1 MSSSPA
7 TTSRPLPRPALE
19 PALSELV
26 DAAAAL
32 AEMSYAHW
40 VDSRLRASVLV
51 ELGLAVPELSEAHVL
66 PLMRWV
72 TGNCALDLET
82 LPDARSLG
90 DALGLLLPKAAK
102 RERVARPKVPVTV
115 PFFDADALD
124 NAMARVRDEDQRHHF
139 RALQGSGELRTVRPV
154 TTRDQ
159 RKITQLLGQ
168 APHLREA
175 TDSVLGALAV
185 ARRAKAPLQQR
196 PLLLSGPP
204 ATGKTWWAE
213 QVASALGVPCVRIVM
228 PKVTA
233 SFALSG
239 STPSWSN
246 SRPGRIVQ
254 EFMGIHSATPILILD
269 EVDKVN
275 PGNYDPAPV
284 LLDLLEPAS
293 AKHWHDEFFGIDFDV
308 SRAVIIATAN
318 RPQDMDPALRSRFRE
333 IVVARPGKHELP
345 AVIRSAWDE
354 HRRQYP
360 GLRLPRELPEDAV
373 DTLIAG
379 FTSIRSLQRS
389 FDDAVAR
396 AARRPG
402 RLRLLPSDL
411 AGSNPLKL
419 VGGVGR

>member
-1 MSSSPA
+1 MSSSPV
-7 TTSRPLPRPALE
+7 TTSRPLPRPTLE
-19 PALSELV
+19 PALAELV
-26 DAAAAL
+26 DAAAVL
-32 AEMSYAHW
+32 AKVPYEHW
-40 VDSRLRASVLV
+40 VDSRLRAAVLA
-51 ELGLAVPELSEAHVL
+51 ELGLTLPQLSESHVL

-72 TGNCALDLET
+72 TGKSKLDLET
-82 LPDARSLG
+82 LPDAQTLG
-90 DALGLLLPKAAK
+90 EALGLLMPVGKS
-102 RERVARPKVPVTV
+102 KVRATV
-115 PFFDADALD
+115 PFFDAAALETV
-124 NAMARVRDEDQRHHF
+124 MERVRDEDQRHHF
-139 RALQGSGELRTVRPV
+139 RALQSSGELRTVRPV
-154 TTRDQ
+154 TARQQ

-175 TDSVLGALAV
+175 TNSVLGALAV
-185 ARRAKAPLQQR
+185 ARRAKAPLRQR

-269 EVDKVN
+269 EVDKISS
-275 PGNYDPAPV
+275 GNYDPAPV

-293 AKHWHDEFFGIDFDV
+293 ARHWHDEFFGIDFDV
-308 SRAVIIATAN
+308 SRAVIVATAN

-333 IVVARPGKHELP
+333 IEVAKPGKRELP
-345 AVIRSAWDE
+345 AVIHSAWDQ

-373 DTLIAG
+373 DSLIAG

-389 FDDAVAR
+389 FEDAVAR

-402 RLRLLPSDL
+402 RLCLLPSDL

-419 VGGVGR
+419 VGGVAK

>member
-7 TTSRPLPRPALE
+7 TSARSLPRPALE
-19 PALSELV
+19 PALAELV
-26 DAAAAL
+26 DAAAVL
-32 AEMSYAHW
+32 ANVPYGHW
-40 VDSRLRASVLV
+40 VDSRLRAAVLA
-51 ELGLAVPELSEAHVL
+51 ELGLTLPELSEAHVL

-72 TGNCALDLET
+72 TGNSALDLET
-82 LPDARSLG
+82 LPDAQSLG
-90 DALGLLLPKAAK
+90 EALGLLLPEAPK
-102 RERVARPKVPVTV
+102 RKRARLQVPVTV
-115 PFFDADALD
+115 PFFDADALE
-124 NAMARVRDEDQRHHF
+124 NAMTRVRDEDQRHHF
-139 RALQGSGELRTVRPV
+139 RALKDSGELRTVRPV
-154 TTRDQ
+154 ASREQ

-185 ARRAKAPLQQR
+185 ARRANAPLQQR

-213 QVASALGVPCVRIVM
+213 QVAGALGVPCVRIVM

-254 EFMGIHSATPILILD
+254 EFMSIHSATPILILD
-269 EVDKVN
+269 EVDKASS
-275 PGNYDPAPV
+275 GNYDPAPV

-293 AKHWHDEFFGIDFDV
+293 ARHWHDEYFGIDFDV
-308 SRAVIIATAN
+308 SRAIIVATAN

-333 IVVARPGKHELP
+333 IEVARPGKRELP
-345 AVIRSAWDE
+345 AVIRSTWDE

-360 GLRLPRELPEDAV
+360 GLRLPRELPGDAI
-373 DTLIAG
+373 DSLIAG

-389 FDDAVAR
+389 FEDAVAR

-419 VGGVGR
+419 VGGMGK

>member
-7 TTSRPLPRPALE
+7 TASRPLPRPKLE
-19 PALSELV
+19 PALAELV
-26 DAAAAL
+26 DAAAVL
-32 AEMSYAHW
+32 AKVPYEHW
-40 VDSRLRASVLV
+40 VDSRLRAAVLA
-51 ELGLAVPELSEAHVL
+51 ELGLTVPELSEAHVL

-72 TGNCALDLET
+72 TGNSALDLET
-82 LPDARSLG
+82 LPDAQSLG
-90 DALGLLLPKAAK
+90 EALGFLMPDAVERKRAAK
-102 RERVARPKVPVTV
+102 PQVPVTV
-115 PFFDADALD
+115 PFFDAAALD
-124 NAMARVRDEDQRHHF
+124 TAMERVREEDQRHHF
-139 RALQGSGELRTVRPV
+139 RALQGSGDSRIVRPV
-154 TTRDQ
+154 TGRQ
-159 RKITQLLGQ
+159 EGRVTQLLGQ
-168 APHLREA
+168 APHLRAA
-175 TDSVLGALAV
+175 TDSVLGSLAV
-185 ARRAKAPLQQR
+185 ARRARAPLQQR

-204 ATGKTWWAE
+204 ATSKTWWAE
-213 QVASALGVPCVRIVM
+213 QVASALGVPCVRIVL

-254 EFMGIHSATPILILD
+254 EFMGIDSATPVLILD
-269 EVDKVN
+269 EVDKVS

-293 AKHWHDEFFGIDFDV
+293 ARHWHDEFFGIDFDV
-308 SRAVIIATAN
+308 SRAIVIATAN

-333 IVVARPGKHELP
+333 IEVAKPGKRELP

-373 DTLIAG
+373 DSLIAG

-389 FDDAVAR
+389 FEDAVAR